1 MSEWAYTR
9 IRDLL
14 ETSYAGDWG
23 TTPSPG
29 NARILRATDIDSDGR
44 INGQGAL
51 RQISPATI
59 QAKRLQ
65 PGDIMLEASGGS
77 PEKPVGRV
85 AFFFGEERATSCLT
99 SNFYKTLRPSK
110 NTNARFLHWAL
121 LRFYRQPEILQFQQ
135 QTTGIINLK
144 FQDYLDACIYTPR
157 SVKEQWLIA
166 RILDTLDTQIQ
177 KTEALIAKLEKVKEG
192 LLHDLL
198 TRGIDESGQLRPSSE
213 EAPELYKESPLG
225 LIPKPWDTSKLSEL
239 ILEHNSGLYT
249 PKSNYGRGTPMLGV
263 SSLYSIDVLQNQ
275 ELRKAPIPS
284 SMLEKYTL
292 QEGDIV
298 YGESSLV
305 LSGIAKTVA
314 VGELGE
320 GKGFEWHTRRIRVNK
335 DTADPRFIS
344 AQLSYFYPVRKK
356 IMSVATQTAL
366 TGMTTKDFFSVSI
379 VLPHIDEQ
387 KIIFIKLD
395 QLEKRVKEERSSLMK
410 VKSLK
415 KGLMDDLLTGR
426 VRVTPLLDQAQAT
439 SPA

>member
-23 TTPSPG
+23 TTPLPG

-65 PGDIMLEASGGS
+65 SGDIMLEASGGS

-85 AFFFGEERATSCLT
+85 AFFFGEERATPFLT

-144 FQDYLDACIYTPR
+144 FQDYLDASICTPR
-157 SVKEQWLIA
+157 SVKEQRLIA

-198 TRGIDESGQLRPSSE
+198 TRGIDENGRLRPRYE
-213 EAPELYKESPLG
+213 QAPELYKESPLG
-225 LIPKPWDTSKLSEL
+225 LIPREWETKKISDLSTKVTNGFVGVATPHYTESLSGVTYLYGNNIRKNRIDFSRHERVTQAFHKSQVKSQLKNGDMLTVQSGHIGTSAVYDSSAGEANCHAL
-239 ILEHNSGLYT
+239 IITRFIPSRVNS
-249 PKSNYGRGTPMLGV
+249 RFV
-263 SSLYSIDVLQNQ
+263 SLYLNSALGMLAQSRLFIGSTILHINTSDLAKLVIPAPSLNEQARVVDHFLKIENRLQ
-275 ELRKAPIPS
+275 
-284 SMLEKYTL
+284 LEVG
-292 QEGDIV
+292 QRD
-298 YGESSLV
+298 SLV
-305 LSGIAKTVA
+305 
-314 VGELGE
+314 
-320 GKGFEWHTRRIRVNK
+320 
-335 DTADPRFIS
+335 
-344 AQLSYFYPVRKK
+344 
-356 IMSVATQTAL
+356 
-366 TGMTTKDFFSVSI
+366 
-379 VLPHIDEQ
+379 
-387 KIIFIKLD
+387 KLK
-395 QLEKRVKEERSSLMK
+395 Q
-410 VKSLK
+410 
-415 KGLMDDLLTGR
+415 GLMDDLLTGR
-426 VRVTPLLDQAQAT
+426 VRVTPLLDT
-439 SPA
+439 T